1 MKQNRHT
8 LTLARRTYRQPSDLN
23 HMKRDV
29 YCQSASIQSASIEPE
44 GDLALKDQTE
54 ALKPPSQYAVMMLND
69 DYTPMEFVVHILRSL
84 FHMGEEQ
91 ATQVMLT
98 VHTQGEAVCGV
109 YTKDVAETKAEQ
121 VNQYAEQNQHPLRC
135 HIAMLDDD

>member
-1 MKQNRHT
+1 MKQNRHI
-8 LTLARRTYRQPSDLN
+8 LTMARRTYSLPLDLN
-23 HMKRDV
+23 NIHNGV
-29 YCQSASIQSASIEPE
+29 YCQDSSIEPE
-44 GDLALKDQTE
+44 GDLALKYQTE
-54 ALKPPSQYAVMMLND
+54 ALKPPSKYAVMMLND

-84 FHMGEEQ
+84 FHMKEEQ